1 MVKNLLISILLSCLT
16 CLHCHGQEDIMKS
29 IAPEVDTNYVD
40 LLYDSWSIR
49 SVATFKYQN
58 LILRN
63 DNGDIIRFIPKDRT
77 AVGLGFA
84 YKFLAVDVALRLLL
98 ARDNFTKRFDFQG
111 DIALQKH
118 LVDINVQRYEG
129 FEKRG
134 KTLTT
139 FREDVRSW
147 VIGLNYFYNF
157 NHRKLSIRSVFT
169 GNRRQKKSAGSFVLG
184 GFISVQDL
192 ESDSTL
198 SAGETGFDSGL
209 IRNARFNLTGIQGGY
224 TYLKTLPAN
233 FYLFGGI
240 MPGMGLNNGFT
251 RDANQNDINME
262 PMFKLSVNAAAG
274 HIGKRF
280 YGGVIYSADYFLLN
294 IENRNN
300 LDYNIGKIKFVI
312 GYKLNQP
319 VKFIDQV
326 TEN

>member
-1 MVKNLLISILLSCLT
+1 MRKKLIILIYLSFLIYPT
-16 CLHCHGQEDIMKS
+16 CYSQEEIIKT
-29 IAPEVDTNYVD
+29 IAPKVDTNYVD

-49 SVATFKYQN
+49 TVATFKYQN

-63 DNGDIIRFIPKDRT
+63 DDGSRIRFVPKDRT
-77 AVGLGFA
+77 AVGIGFA
-84 YKFLAVDVALRLLL
+84 YKFLAVDIALRLLL
-98 ARDNFTKRFDFQG
+98 AQENFTKRFDFQG

-118 LVDINVQRYEG
+118 LIDVNVQRYEG
-129 FEKRG
+129 FEQRSE
-134 KTLTT
+134 TLSA

-157 NHRKLSIRSVFT
+157 NHRRLSIRSVFT

-192 ESDSTL
+192 KSDSTL
-198 SAGETGFDSGL
+198 SAGEQGFESGQ
-209 IRNARFNLTGIQGGY
+209 IRNARFNLAGIQGGY

-240 MPGMGLNNGFT
+240 MPGIGLNNGYT
-251 RDANQNDINME
+251 RNINRNDIEME
-262 PMFKLSVNAAAG
+262 PMFKLNIKAAAG
-274 HIGKRF
+274 HIGRRF

-294 IENRNN
+294 IDSRNN

-319 VKFIDQV
+319 VEFIDQM
-326 TEN
+326 TTY

>member
-1 MVKNLLISILLSCLT
+1 MRKKLLIISCLIFSAFSN
-16 CLHCHGQEDIMKS
+16 GFAQEEIMET

-63 DNGDIIRFIPKDRT
+63 DDGDIIRFIPKDRT
-77 AVGLGFA
+77 AVGVGFA
-84 YKFLAVDVALRLLL
+84 YKFLAVDIALRLLL
-98 ARDNFTKRFDFQG
+98 AQDNFTKRFDFQG

-118 LVDINVQRYEG
+118 LIDVNVQRYEG
-129 FEKRG
+129 FEQRG
-134 KTLTT
+134 ETVTT

-169 GNRRQKKSAGSFVLG
+169 GNRRQKKSAGSFILG
-184 GFISVQDL
+184 GFVSIQDL

-198 SAGETGFDSGL
+198 SAGEEGFNSGL
-209 IRNARFNLTGIQGGY
+209 IRNARFNLAGIQGGY

-240 MPGMGLNNGFT
+240 MPGIGLNNGFT
-251 RDANQNDINME
+251 RDQARNDIEME
-262 PMFKLSVNAAAG
+262 PMLKLNVKAAAG
-274 HIGKRF
+274 HIGRRF

-294 IENRNN
+294 ISNSNN
-300 LDYNIGKIKFVI
+300 VDYNIGKIKFII

-319 VKFIDQV
+319 LKFIDQM
-326 TEN
+326 TY